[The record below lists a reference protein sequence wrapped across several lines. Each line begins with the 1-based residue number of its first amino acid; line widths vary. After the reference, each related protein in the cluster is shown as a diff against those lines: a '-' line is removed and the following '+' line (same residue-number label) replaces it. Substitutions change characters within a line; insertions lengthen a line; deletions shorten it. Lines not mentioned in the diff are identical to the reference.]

1 MATAQERSDSSV
13 IDSNSSMFR
22 TYTVTIKPVY
32 TPFKGNLTILSN
44 VLTQLCN
51 RISALSCQMVY
62 EDKNSN
68 NVHCHALIE
77 CPFIASKKDIAQSF
91 FGYHIHMD
99 IIRFKSQD
107 DIKHYWKQ
115 YTSKQMTS
123 DSEKFHHKYGNGFL

>member
-13 IDSNSSMFR
+13 IDNNSIFR

-32 TPFKGNLTILSN
+32 TPFKGNLAILSN

-77 CPFIASKKDIAQSF
+77 CPLITSKKAIAQSF
-91 FGYHIHMD
+91 FGYHIHMN
-99 IIRFKSQD
+99 IIRFKSQE
-107 DIKHYWKQ
+107 DIKSYWLQ
-115 YTSKQMTS
+115 YTQKEMTS
-123 DSEKFHHKYGNGFL
+123 DSEKFYHKFGNGFL